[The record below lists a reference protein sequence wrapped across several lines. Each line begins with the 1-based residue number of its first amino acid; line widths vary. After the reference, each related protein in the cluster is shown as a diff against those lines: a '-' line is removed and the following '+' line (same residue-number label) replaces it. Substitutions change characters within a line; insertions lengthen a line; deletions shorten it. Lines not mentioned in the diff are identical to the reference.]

1 MVFSMAA
8 INAYLRENGLTRKCK
23 RFSEYT
29 RGQLREL
36 FEYAGYDDT
45 PILFTETDYGL
56 EIRFYEANVI
66 YLDVLQE
73 INRLLSD
80 LDDCIIRFDNGDII
94 VECYY
99 DEEYIELLDE
109 DEYKSH
115 VTELLKK
122 EEEEEDEGFFSQLPP
137 MEYREKYGNY
147 L

>member
-1 MVFSMAA
+1 MVA

-80 LDDCIIRFDNGDII
+80 LDDCKIHFNGNDII
-94 VECYY
+94 IECYY
-99 DEEYIELLDE
+99 EDKYIELLDE
-109 DEYKSH
+109 EKYKVH
-115 VTELLKK
+115 KKELLEKD
-122 EEEEEDEGFFSQLPP
+122 EIEDDEGLFSQLPP
-137 MEYREKYGNY
+137 MEYRAKYGDF
-147 L
+147 

>member
-1 MVFSMAA
+1 MAA

-36 FEYAGYDDT
+36 FEYAGYDN
-45 PILFTETDYGL
+45 PVLFTEKDYGL

-80 LDDCIIRFDNGDII
+80 LDDCIIRFDNEDII

-109 DEYKSH
+109 EKYKAH
-115 VTELLKK
+115 KKELLEKD
-122 EEEEEDEGFFSQLPP
+122 EIENDEGLFSQLPP
-137 MEYREKYGNY
+137 MEYRAKYGDF
-147 L
+147 

>member
-1 MVFSMAA
+1 MVFSMVA

-80 LDDCIIRFDNGDII
+80 LDDCKIHFNGNDII
-94 VECYY
+94 IECYY
-99 DEEYIELLDE
+99 EDKYIELLDE
-109 DEYKSH
+109 EKYKVH
-115 VTELLKK
+115 KKELLEKD
-122 EEEEEDEGFFSQLPP
+122 EIEDDEGLFSQLPP
-137 MEYREKYGNY
+137 MEYRAKYGDF
-147 L
+147 

>member
-36 FEYAGYDDT
+36 FEYAGYDN
-45 PILFTETDYGL
+45 PVLFTEKDYGL

-80 LDDCIIRFDNGDII
+80 LDDCIIRFDNEDII

-109 DEYKSH
+109 EKYKAH
-115 VTELLKK
+115 KKELLEKD
-122 EEEEEDEGFFSQLPP
+122 EIENDEGLFSQLPP
-137 MEYREKYGNY
+137 MEYRAKYGDF
-147 L
+147 

>member
-1 MVFSMAA
+1 MLFMAA
-8 INAYLRENGLTRKCK
+8 INAYIKSNGLTKKCK

-36 FEYAGYDDT
+36 FEYAGYDN
-45 PILFTETDYGL
+45 PVLFTEKDYGL

-80 LDDCIIRFDNGDII
+80 LDDCIIRFDNGDVI

-109 DEYKSH
+109 EKYKAH
-115 VTELLKK
+115 KKELLEKD
-122 EEEEEDEGFFSQLPP
+122 EIEDDEGLFSQLPP
-137 MEYREKYGNY
+137 MEYRAKYGDF
-147 L
+147 

>member
-1 MVFSMAA
+1 MVFSMVA

-80 LDDCIIRFDNGDII
+80 LDDCKIHFKGNDII
-94 VECYY
+94 IECYY
-99 DEEYIELLDE
+99 EDKYIELLDE
-109 DEYKSH
+109 EKYKVH
-115 VTELLKK
+115 KKELLEKD
-122 EEEEEDEGFFSQLPP
+122 EIEDDEGLFSQLPP
-137 MEYREKYGNY
+137 MEYRAKYGDF
-147 L
+147 